1 MPQECGKL
9 GSNYIKV
16 PNSETY
22 NTHWLMSNLND
33 TSSMKK
39 FENTWEKKSKILS
52 SVASFEC
59 VGHTDY
65 HNVAAY
71 CTLHYINMI
80 KKCDR

>member
-22 NTHWLMSNLND
+22 DTHWLMNNLND
-33 TSSMKK
+33 TFSVRKFKNTGKK
-39 FENTWEKKSKILS
+39 RVSTH
-52 SVASFEC
+52 SVVSFEC

-71 CTLHYINMI
+71 CTLHYINTI
-80 KKCDR
+80 KCDQ

>member
-1 MPQECGKL
+1 MRKEKGKI
-9 GSNYIKV
+9 S
-16 PNSETY
+16 
-22 NTHWLMSNLND
+22 
-33 TSSMKK
+33 
-39 FENTWEKKSKILS
+39 S

-71 CTLHYINMI
+71 CTLHYMNMI